1 MNILPAHRPATVV
14 CPRAGPRIAD
24 GDRADGRGRNAA
36 IIAAVTPLSIN
47 CRAPTSGLN
56 ITAGRLLYCA
66 RLSRRVAREEKVFI

>member
-1 MNILPAHRPATVV
+1 MNILPGTVV
-14 CPRAGPRIAD
+14 CPRAGSRIA
-24 GDRADGRGRNAA
+24 GGRNAA